1 MVGRH
6 GVGIAGGHCA
16 IATRSPSMSPTATGS
31 MKVAVAEQVYLSA
44 GMQARHGHSRGRVLT
59 GTMAGLL
66 PPTRPIPKCGM
77 PLVLPVHGKHTVR
90 TMPRRLSSARWGAHH
105 GNH

>member
-6 GVGIAGGHCA
+6 GAGIAGGHCA

-31 MKVAVAEQVYLSA
+31 MKVAGAEQVYLSA
-44 GMQARHGHSRGRVLT
+44 GMQARHGDSRGRVLT

-66 PPTRPIPKCGM
+66 PPTRPIPKRGW
-77 PLVLPVHGKHTVR
+77 PLVLPVQGHHTVR
-90 TMPRRLSSARWGAHH
+90 TIARRLSFAR
-105 GNH
+105 